1 MRLKKK
7 PRNLPRIYN
16 NLIYDINGILT
27 ERNNEFAVSRDFL
40 KMIERTLTTNRKNG
54 KLVYTEIKNPDQ
66 ENAKVTTV

>member
-27 ERNNEFAVSRDFL
+27 ERNNEFAV
-40 KMIERTLTTNRKNG
+40 NRLFKDDRKDANN
-54 KLVYTEIKNPDQ
+54 K
-66 ENAKVTTV
+66 